1 MDHTKSSRVFEEAR
15 KFIPGGVNSPVRS
28 FRSVGGVPPFINGGK
43 GSRIYDI
50 DGNEYL
56 DYVLSYGPL
65 LMGHAPACV
74 TDTIKAAAEKGTSYG
89 APTVAEVE
97 LAEIICHLIPSMEMV
112 RMVNS
117 GTEATM
123 SALRLARAYTGR
135 ECIVK
140 FIGCYHGHHDSL
152 LVKAGSGGATF
163 GVPDSPGVPSA
174 VAATTI
180 TVPFNDL
187 PALEKVF
194 AERGQEIAA
203 VILEPTPGNMG
214 LVLPHEGYLAAV
226 RKLTKDYGALFICD
240 EVMSG
245 FRSAQGGSQSLYDI
259 DPDITCLGKVIG
271 GGLPVAAYG
280 GKREIM
286 SMVSPAGPMYQAGT
300 LSGNPLA
307 MAAGIAALS
316 YMVDNDVCLKLE
328 SRTAILTGGLE
339 KAAKKA
345 GVPVQVH
352 RLGSMFT
359 VFFNDKP
366 VVDFDTAAA
375 SDLEAFKIYFH
386 SMLEQGIYLPPS
398 QFETNFV
405 SYAHTPEDIQ
415 RTIDAAEVAFQ
426 KVAEARGYKAE

>member
-1 MDHTKSSRVFEEAR
+1 
-15 KFIPGGVNSPVRS
+15 
-28 FRSVGGVPPFINGGK
+28 
-43 GSRIYDI
+43 
-50 DGNEYL
+50 
-56 DYVLSYGPL
+56 
-65 LMGHAPACV
+65 
-74 TDTIKAAAEKGTSYG
+74 
-89 APTVAEVE
+89 
-97 LAEIICHLIPSMEMV
+97 
-112 RMVNS
+112 
-117 GTEATM
+117 
-123 SALRLARAYTGR
+123 
-135 ECIVK
+135 
-140 FIGCYHGHHDSL
+140 
-152 LVKAGSGGATF
+152 
-163 GVPDSPGVPSA
+163 
-174 VAATTI
+174 
-180 TVPFNDL
+180 
-187 PALEKVF
+187 
-194 AERGQEIAA
+194 
-203 VILEPTPGNMG
+203 
-214 LVLPHEGYLAAV
+214 
-226 RKLTKDYGALFICD
+226 
-240 EVMSG
+240 
-245 FRSAQGGSQSLYDI
+245 
-259 DPDITCLGKVIG
+259 
-271 GGLPVAAYG
+271 
-280 GKREIM
+280 M

-359 VFFNDKP
+359 VFFNDKH

>member
-1 MDHTKSSRVFEEAR
+1 
-15 KFIPGGVNSPVRS
+15 
-28 FRSVGGVPPFINGGK
+28 
-43 GSRIYDI
+43 
-50 DGNEYL
+50 
-56 DYVLSYGPL
+56 
-65 LMGHAPACV
+65 
-74 TDTIKAAAEKGTSYG
+74 
-89 APTVAEVE
+89 
-97 LAEIICHLIPSMEMV
+97 
-112 RMVNS
+112 
-117 GTEATM
+117 
-123 SALRLARAYTGR
+123 
-135 ECIVK
+135 
-140 FIGCYHGHHDSL
+140 
-152 LVKAGSGGATF
+152 
-163 GVPDSPGVPSA
+163 
-174 VAATTI
+174 
-180 TVPFNDL
+180 
-187 PALEKVF
+187 
-194 AERGQEIAA
+194 
-203 VILEPTPGNMG
+203 
-214 LVLPHEGYLAAV
+214 
-226 RKLTKDYGALFICD
+226 
-240 EVMSG
+240 MSG

-286 SMVSPAGPMYQAGT
+286 SLVSPAGPMYQAGT

-316 YMVDNDVCLKLE
+316 YMVDHDVCLKLE

-405 SYAHTPEDIQ
+405 SFAHSPEDIQ
-415 RTIDAAEVAFQ
+415 ATIDAAEIAFQ
-426 KVAEARGYKAE
+426 KVAEAKGYKAE